1 MFPSPWLLDPMFTP
15 NSYEPRS
22 AYSGIWVPLIT
33 PFKNGDVDYDAAALF
48 AHHLVDAGVHGLV
61 VGGTTGEGPSLTSYE
76 KARLAQAVAASVPDD
91 IPVFMGLEGANTQ
104 KILNELVE
112 IGEAPVQGYLVSA
125 PGYVRP
131 GQEGI
136 YRHFMAISEAVGR
149 PVILYDI
156 PIRTGSVLHT
166 DTIVR
171 LMANGD
177 FPAIKACGLTT
188 ERLKTLLGIYGLK
201 VMCGDD
207 NWMFR
212 ALEMGAHGAISASA
226 QVAPRRFI
234 EAYTMLEKY
243 SADGAWKRF
252 NILMPL
258 IEHMFE
264 EPNPA
269 PAKAALAMQNWCRE
283 ELRLP
288 MTPVSDAYRE
298 ELKAVLE
305 NMHALDHE
313 ELICAD
319 KSSK

>member
-1 MFPSPWLLDPMFTP
+1 M
-15 NSYEPRS
+15 
-22 AYSGIWVPLIT
+22 IT
-33 PFKNGDVDYDAAALF
+33 PFKNGEVDYDAANLF

-61 VGGTTGEGPSLTSYE
+61 VGGTTGEGPSLTSRE
-76 KARLAQAVAASVPDD
+76 KARLLETVAASVPDD
-91 IPVFMGLEGANTQ
+91 IPVFLGVEGANTQ

-112 IGEAPVQGYLVSA
+112 IGDAPVQGYLVSA
-125 PGYVRP
+125 PSYVRP
-131 GQEGI
+131 SQEGI
-136 YRHFMAISEAVGR
+136 YRHFMAVAEVVKR

-156 PIRTGSVLHT
+156 PIRTGSVLHA
-166 DTIVR
+166 DTIIR
-171 LMANGD
+171 LTGSGD
-177 FPAIKACGLTT
+177 FPAIKACGLTV

-212 ALEMGAHGAISASA
+212 TLEMGAHGVISASA

-234 EAYTMLEKY
+234 EAYTMLEKF

-264 EPNPA
+264 EPNPG
-269 PAKAALAMQNWCRE
+269 PVKAALAMQNWCQE

-288 MTPVSDAYRE
+288 MTPVSSAYRD
-298 ELKAVLE
+298 ELKTVLE
-305 NMHALDHE
+305 NMHALDHD

>member
-1 MFPSPWLLDPMFTP
+1 MLMP
-15 NSYEPRS
+15 NSYELRS
-22 AYSGIWVPLIT
+22 AYSGIWVPMIT
-33 PFKNGDVDYDAAALF
+33 PFKNGDIDYDAAGLF
-48 AHHLVDAGVHGLV
+48 AHHLMDAGVHGLV
-61 VGGTTGEGPSLTSYE
+61 VGGTTGEGPSLTSCE
-76 KARLAQAVAASVPDD
+76 KARLAEAVAASVPDD
-91 IPVFMGLEGANTQ
+91 IPVFMGLEGSNTQ
-104 KILNELVE
+104 KVLTERVE
-112 IGEAPVQGYLVSA
+112 IGDAPVRGYLVSA
-125 PGYVRP
+125 PSYVRP

-136 YRHFMAISEAVGR
+136 YRHLMAISEAVKR

-156 PIRTGSVLHT
+156 PVRTGSTLHV
-166 DTIVR
+166 DTILR
-171 LMANGD
+171 LTTNGD

-188 ERLKTLLGIYGLK
+188 ERLKALLAIYGLK

-207 NWMFR
+207 TWMFR
-212 ALEMGAHGAISASA
+212 AFEMGAHGAISASA

-234 EAYTMLEKY
+234 EAYAMLEKY

-269 PAKAALAMQNWCRE
+269 PAKAALALQNWCRE

-288 MTPVSDAYRE
+288 MTPVSDTYRE
-298 ELKAVLE
+298 ELKSVLG
-305 NMHALDHE
+305 NMHALHHDD
-313 ELICAD
+313 LICAD